1 MFRFEEKEA
10 SRLGFS
16 HCEVP
21 EKENDPGDVS
31 SCLPQGPHRL
41 INRSRGR
48 NWKHRIETQA

>member
-21 EKENDPGDVS
+21 EKENDP
-31 SCLPQGPHRL
+31 P
-41 INRSRGR
+41 SRVASR
-48 NWKHRIETQA
+48 KAPIDS